1 MLALALAGLALL
13 LRRWTAA
20 GFDGGA
26 FITSLKRADW
36 RWLLA
41 GWALALLSYYGRVLR
56 WMVMLRPIAPQSRQL
71 DVFNATAIGFSA
83 VVLFGRAGELV
94 RPYLIAKSAQ
104 VPIMSQMAAWFLERI
119 YDTLIVLAIFG
130 YTLAVVVPVSGHLGP
145 NLQWLISRGGWF
157 TGVACSMCLAL
168 LVALQRYS
176 DRMQE
181 RLVDA
186 LRFLRQHHHEKAERL
201 VRAGMDGLR
210 STRSGRSIVALVLYS
225 ALEWWIIFLC
235 FAAIFKAFPE
245 TSGLSAGSILVYI
258 GFVAFGSI
266 VQIPGIGGGVQI
278 VSIIVL
284 TELFHVE
291 IEPATS
297 IALATWLITLVGIV
311 PLGIVL
317 AFRQGL
323 NLRKIKELGS
333 ETAL

>member
-1 MLALALAGLALL
+1 MLALALGGLL
-13 LRRWTAA
+13 LLVRRWSAG
-20 GFDGGA
+20 GFDGAA
-26 FITSLKRADW
+26 FLASLKRADW

-41 GWALALLSYYGRVLR
+41 GWALVLVSYYGRALR
-56 WMVMLRPIAPQSRQL
+56 WMVMLRPIAPNARQR

-94 RPYLIAKSAQ
+94 RPYLIAKAAH
-104 VPIMSQMAAWFLERI
+104 VTIMSQMAAWFLERI

-130 YTLAVVVPVSGHLGP
+130 YTLAVVVPVAGNLGP
-145 NLQWLISRGGWF
+145 NLQWLITRGGWF
-157 TGVACSMCLAL
+157 TGVACSLCLAL
-168 LVALQRYS
+168 LVGLQRYS
-176 DRMQE
+176 DRLEQ

-186 LRFLRQHHHEKAERL
+186 LGFLHQHHHEKAERL

-210 STRSGRSIVALVLYS
+210 SARSVRSIIELMIYS
-225 ALEWWIIFLC
+225 ALEWWIIYLC
-235 FAAIFKAFPE
+235 FVAIFRAFPE
-245 TSGLSAGSILVYI
+245 TTGLSASSILVYI

-266 VQIPGIGGGVQI
+266 VQIPGIGGGIQI

-284 TELFHVE
+284 TELFQIG

-297 IALATWLITLVGIV
+297 IALATWAVTLVGIV
-311 PLGIVL
+311 PVGIVL

-323 NLRKIKELGS
+323 SLRKIKELGS